1 MITETETEASSDSQ
15 TITLKDI
22 LKNFTE
28 STSPV
33 FQSVLNL
40 VNEIMIATIQRTKYC
55 EKLSSEEKEQLSREL
70 TASLFNMILG
80 RFTKKTS

>member
-1 MITETETEASSDSQ
+1 MITDVETKPDSET
-15 TITLKDI
+15 IKLKDI
-22 LKNFTE
+22 LKIFTE
-28 STSPV
+28 SSSPV
-33 FQSVLNL
+33 FQRILNL
-40 VNEIMIATIQRTKYC
+40 VNEIMLATIQETKYC